1 MIFKLFVSTILLAA
15 LLVFALQNTE
25 TVKVHILLWT
35 FSLSSVL
42 LILIPFLVGF
52 LLGWG
57 LNAWGR
63 HRRKEKKATG
73 TP

>member
-42 LILIPFLVGF
+42 LILIPFLLGF

-57 LNAWGR
+57 LNTWGR